1 MKPQTED
8 RAYSAVMAGLLLSV
22 LFISVD
28 ADADIGSWPTTT
40 LEEDR
45 RQIQMD
51 RNGLQLRQQ
60 QQMYQEQRYDNYQ
73 QQQNEMYYQQQR
85 ENMRNQGYGRPGLDG
100 GWQR

>member
-22 LFISVD
+22 MFISVD

-45 RQIQMD
+45 RQLQMD

-60 QQMYQEQRYDNYQ
+60 QQMYREQRYDNYQ

-100 GWQR
+100 DRQ

>member
-22 LFISVD
+22 MFISP
-28 ADADIGSWPTTT
+28 ADAYHDGRSPQQY
-40 LEEDR
+40 EHDR
-45 RQIQMD
+45 QLQMD